1 MSRQQIR
8 FIIAIIVLSLLT
20 FVGYHLTI
28 ARPVGEELSLGE
40 DLPTTAQQRMQDFRR
55 SKTRADGKK
64 AWEIVAHQARYLEE
78 TQTVIVDGP
87 EFSVYLENGDIISLR
102 SREARVQLDDK
113 RHVVQV
119 KLKGDLKIQL
129 GDFSLSTQEALFE
142 DEQNT
147 ITSTSPVQIDGPGLT
162 VVGQGYTVDV
172 TNKLFTLNADV
183 QTTISKREG

>member
-1 MSRQQIR
+1 MSTKQLR
-8 FIIAIIVLSLLT
+8 FLIALLVLSLLT

-28 ARPVGEELSLGE
+28 ARQVSEELSLGE
-40 DLPTTAQQRMQDFRR
+40 DLPTTAQQRMLDFRR

-64 AWEIVAHQARYLEE
+64 VWEIVAHQARYLEE

-87 EFSVYLENGDIISLR
+87 EFSLYLDNGDTISLR
-102 SREARVQLDDK
+102 SREARVQLDEK
-113 RHVVQV
+113 RHVVRV
-119 KLKGDLKIQL
+119 KLQGDLKIQL
-129 GDFSLSTQEALFE
+129 GEFFLSTQEALFE
-142 DEQNT
+142 DDQNT

-162 VVGQGYTVDV
+162 VFGQGYTVDV